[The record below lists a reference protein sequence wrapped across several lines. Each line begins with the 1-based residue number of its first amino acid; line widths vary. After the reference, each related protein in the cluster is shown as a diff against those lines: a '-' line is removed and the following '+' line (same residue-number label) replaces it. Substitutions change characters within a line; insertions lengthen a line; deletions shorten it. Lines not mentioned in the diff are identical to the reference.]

1 MVGRSGPLRRGAPGR
16 CALPSTLAPLL
27 FFPLTPRVSDRLNEL
42 QRQRALAQE
51 QIAWLD
57 REIARERGES
67 VLPAATMPAAVAS
80 ATPTVTEKPAA
91 AVSAAEV
98 DIQAAEILERFK
110 KTEPPIR
117 DNVRRGCFLYFI
129 GAFALLALGVV
140 TFYLLHRQPE

>member
-1 MVGRSGPLRRGAPGR
+1 
-16 CALPSTLAPLL
+16 
-27 FFPLTPRVSDRLNEL
+27 VSDRLNEL

-67 VLPAATMPAAVAS
+67 VLPAAAMPAAVAS
-80 ATPTVTEKPAA
+80 ATPAGTEKPAA
-91 AVSAAEV
+91 AVSAAEAE
-98 DIQAAEILERFK
+98 IQAAEILERFK
-110 KTEPPIR
+110 KAEPPIR